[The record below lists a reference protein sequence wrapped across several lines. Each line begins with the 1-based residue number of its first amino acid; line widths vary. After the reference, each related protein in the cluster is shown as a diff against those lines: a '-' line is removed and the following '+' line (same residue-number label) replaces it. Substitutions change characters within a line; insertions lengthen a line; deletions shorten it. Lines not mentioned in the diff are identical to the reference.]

1 MASILLPEWWASHIL
16 KKHHKTL
23 SNMPG
28 DGESLARHLIERL
41 HLHCDGIESSDSGYG
56 NYLASEN
63 RFIFNRSYLKGKSLT
78 SIAIITHEIC
88 VALQHQKNESTYQ
101 TKIKYFNLARQC
113 QKLGATTMLFVP
125 IVAGLIKVPQIL
137 LIYIIAGVGFMLL
150 SVAIYSYMLP
160 QKLDASMNKA
170 LPILEKGGYLPK
182 AYVENMSR
190 TLLAYALLDVAEAL
204 ADILRFWRW
213 LGLINQPK

>member
-1 MASILLPEWWASHIL
+1 
-16 KKHHKTL
+16 
-23 SNMPG
+23 MPG

-41 HLHCDGIESSDSGYG
+41 QLDCDGIDSADSGYG
-56 NYLASEN
+56 SYLASEK
-63 RFIFNRSYLKGKSLT
+63 RFIFNRIYLKGKSLS

-88 VALQHQKNESTYQ
+88 TALQHQKNELIYQ
-101 TKIKYFNLARQC
+101 TKIKHFNLARQC
-113 QKLGATTMLFVP
+113 QKLGATTLLFVP

-137 LIYIIAGVGFMLL
+137 LIYILVGVGFMLL
-150 SVAIYSYMLP
+150 SVAVYSYMLP

-170 LPILEKGGYLPK
+170 LPILDKGGYLPK
-182 AYVENMSR
+182 AYVENIRYILM
-190 TLLAYALLDVAEAL
+190 AYAILDVVEAL